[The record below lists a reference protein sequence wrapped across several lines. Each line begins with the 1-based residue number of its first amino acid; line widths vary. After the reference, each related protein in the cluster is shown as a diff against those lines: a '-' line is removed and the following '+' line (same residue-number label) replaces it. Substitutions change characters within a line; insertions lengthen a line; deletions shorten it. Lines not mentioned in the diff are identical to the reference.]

1 MKNWNHVL
9 LSIVLCISFGTQA
22 ADLSTLYNEMIRS
35 FPGLVA
41 SKAQFDAGK
50 FRAIQAQGNLL
61 PKINISSSV
70 NRTRFQG
77 INSLDYYNGRRYN
90 LNITQSLFNR
100 EKTEDKKSFDALA
113 SQNYEDYLAFKS
125 TASVDL
131 VDRYVQVLAAED
143 RVTQVIEEKKLV
155 ARQLEQ
161 LRTMYKLQLSIL
173 TDVLEVEARLDNLSA
188 QEIGAVNDADIAR
201 ESLAELVG
209 RNVLEPLDR
218 FAENLSFAENDENTK
233 QYWTD
238 LGLANNNTLSAL
250 NNKITSAK
258 ADVKKAAAGHLPTV
272 SLQLNA
278 QKSNIGSEN
287 RPSQNNKSYVA
298 SLNFSIPLYSGGSTT
313 ARESEKK
320 SELIEARARYE
331 ESRRTIIKDI
341 RQAFLNV
348 SANKAT
354 LKASK
359 KKILSAKKIYQAM
372 SRGLEYGTVTV
383 VDVLDAQKDVLQ
395 YRNEYSQNKYDYVV
409 NWLNLLR
416 LSGQFNEKSITQANT
431 WLTKN

>member
-1 MKNWNHVL
+1 M
-9 LSIVLCISFGTQA
+9 
-22 ADLSTLYNEMIRS
+22 
-35 FPGLVA
+35 
-41 SKAQFDAGK
+41 
-50 FRAIQAQGNLL
+50 
-61 PKINISSSV
+61 

-125 TASVDL
+125 AASVDL